1 MGIGPR
7 TVETLHGHRARQRTE
22 RMAATIWDDPGW
34 VFPNTRGK
42 VRRRDAVMRSFRRL
56 LEEADLPTDVRFHD
70 LRHTAGTHALRAGRP
85 IHEVSKMLGHSD
97 PAMTLR
103 RYAHVLEDMRDETA
117 RAMDELF

>member
-7 TVETLHGHRARQRTE
+7 TVDVLKAHRARQLEE
-22 RMAATIWDDPGW
+22 RMAAASWEDPGW

-42 VRRRDAVMRSFRRL
+42 VRRRDSVMRSLRGFLR
-56 LEEADLPTDVRFHD
+56 EAELPADVRFHD
-70 LRHTAGTHALRAGRP
+70 LRHTAGTHALGQGRP
-85 IHEVSKMLGHSD
+85 IHEVSKMLGHED

-103 RYAHVLEDMRDETA
+103 RYAHVLDDMRDETA